1 MSCSIVGCLTGV
13 TSTEKTRIF
22 NRVKML
28 LGSPVVGVELKDEQL
43 EAMVCHSIEEY
54 SVHVTDW
61 FLQNQLAEI
70 LGVPNE
76 IDLTLKYVANT
87 QYFERSWAQ
96 SIGEQIGLGANGN
109 RELKTGAI
117 SLTAGTQ
124 DYYIPANREVI
135 EVLWYTPSFI
145 NLFGLDPFA
154 NTNIAFSEFGASFAG
169 QTLYHVMPVFDTIL
183 TAQAAEL
190 RNRVRASEYSYS
202 LHPGPN
208 GQRLLRLYP
217 VPRGISVS
225 GGTSGFANAG
235 IGGGAGTPG
244 TVYYRYYDRIGI
256 AGNPEW
262 SGNTANPTWSASTS
276 TEQGN
281 GLVSSFADAGFYN
294 LNYSQLNDKAK
305 KWVLDYTFALA
316 ARTLGPMIR
325 GKFDGQLPIPD
336 AELRL
341 NSNTLLDIANKEMD
355 RLYKK
360 LDDELERLSFRKIM
374 EDRASI
380 QENLN
385 KSQSYGPLDI
395 WVY

>member
-1 MSCSIVGCLTGV
+1 MSASIIGCLTGV
-13 TSTEKTRIF
+13 TSSEKSRIY
-22 NRVKML
+22 NRIKML
-28 LGSPVVGVELKDEQL
+28 LGAPVVKVELRDEQL

-54 SVHVTDW
+54 SVHVADW

-70 LGVPNE
+70 LGVPSE

-87 QYFERSWAQ
+87 QYFERSWAS

-109 RELKTGAI
+109 RELKTGVI
-117 SLTAGTQ
+117 ELTGGTQ
-124 DYYIPANREVI
+124 DYLIQANREVI
-135 EVLWYTPSFI
+135 EILWFTPSFI

-169 QTLYHVMPVFDTIL
+169 HSMYHVMPVFDTIM
-183 TAQAAEL
+183 TAQAAEM
-190 RNRVRASEYSYS
+190 RNRVRGHEYSYS
-202 LHPGPN
+202 IHPGPD
-208 GQRLLRLYP
+208 GTKRVRLYP
-217 VPRGISVS
+217 IPRNTSTAGSSV
-225 GGTSGFANAG
+225 G

-244 TVYYRYYDRIGI
+244 TCYYRYYDRTSGN
-256 AGNPEW
+256 GNPEY
-262 SGNTANPTWSASTS
+262 SGTSANPGYTASTS

-281 GLVSSFADAGFYN
+281 GLVSSFADAGFHN
-294 LNYSQLNDKAK
+294 LNYDQLNDKSK

-341 NSNTLLDIANKEMD
+341 NSNTLLDISNREMD

-360 LDDELERLSFRKIM
+360 LEDELERLSFRKIM

-385 KSQSYGPLDI
+385 KSQSFGPLDI
-395 WVY
+395 WIY

>member
-1 MSCSIVGCLTGV
+1 MTQK
-13 TSTEKTRIF
+13 TEIF
-22 NRVKML
+22 NDIKL
-28 LGSPVVGVELKDEQL
+28 HLGAPMVGVELTDDQL
-43 EAMVCHSIEEY
+43 ESFMCNALRQYTS
-54 SVHVTDW
+54 HVTDW

-76 IDLTLKYVANT
+76 IDLTLKYVMNT
-87 QYFERSWAQ
+87 QYFERSWAS

-109 RELKTGAI
+109 RELKTGSI

-124 DYYIPANREVI
+124 DYYIPANREVS

-169 QTLYHVMPVFDTIL
+169 HTLYHVMPVFDTIL
-183 TAQAAEL
+183 TAQAAEM
-190 RNRVRASEYSYS
+190 RNRVRGQEYSYS
-202 LHPGPN
+202 IHPGPD

-217 VPRGISVS
+217 VPRNVS
-225 GGTSGFANAG
+225 SGSTTANLG

-244 TVYYRYYDRIGI
+244 TVYYRYYDRIGV
-256 AGNPEW
+256 AGNPEY
-262 SGNTANPTWSASTS
+262 SGNTANPGWSASTS

-281 GLVSSFADAGFYN
+281 GLVSSFADAGFYT
-294 LNYSQLNDKAK
+294 LNYNQLNRKAQQ
-305 KWVLDYTFALA
+305 WIWEYTFALA
-316 ARTLGPMIR
+316 SRTLGLMIR
-325 GKFDGQLPIPD
+325 GKFDGRLPIPD
-336 AELRL
+336 AELTL
-341 NSNTLLDIANKEMD
+341 NSAGLTDLFYREQE
-355 RLYKK
+355 RLFKK
-360 LDDELERLSFRKIM
+360 LEDELERLSFRKIM

-385 KSQSYGPLDI
+385 KSQSFGPLDI

>member
-1 MSCSIVGCLTGV
+1 MSSIIGCLTGV
-13 TSTEKTRIF
+13 TASEKTRIF

-28 LGSPVVGVELKDEQL
+28 LGSPVVGVELRDEQL
-43 EAMVCHSIEEY
+43 EQMVCHSIEEY

-70 LGVPNE
+70 LGVPSE

-87 QYFERSWAQ
+87 QYFERSWAS

-117 SLTAGTQ
+117 SLTANTQ
-124 DYYIPANREVI
+124 DYLIEANREVVEI
-135 EVLWYTPSFI
+135 LWFTPSFI

-169 QTLYHVMPVFDTIL
+169 HTLYHVMPVFDTIM
-183 TAQAAEL
+183 TAQAAEM
-190 RNRVRASEYSYS
+190 RNRVRGHEYSYS
-202 LHPGPN
+202 LHPGPD
-208 GQRLLRLYP
+208 GTKRLRLYP
-217 VPRGISVS
+217 VPRNTSTAGSSV
-225 GGTSGFANAG
+225 G

-244 TVYYRYYDRIGI
+244 TCYYRYYDRTAGE
-256 AGNPEW
+256 GNPEY
-262 SGNTANPTWSASTS
+262 SGMTANPGYSASTS

-294 LNYSQLNDKAK
+294 LNYDQLNDKSK

-341 NSNTLLDIANKEMD
+341 NSNTLLDISNREMD

-360 LDDELERLSFRKIM
+360 LEDELERLSFRKIM

-385 KSQSYGPLDI
+385 KSQSFGPLDI
-395 WVY
+395 WIY

>member
-1 MSCSIVGCLTGV
+1 
-13 TSTEKTRIF
+13 
-22 NRVKML
+22 
-28 LGSPVVGVELKDEQL
+28 
-43 EAMVCHSIEEY
+43 MVCHSIEEY

-109 RELKTGAI
+109 RELKTGSI

-124 DYYIPANREVI
+124 DYYIPANREVL

-202 LHPGPN
+202 IHPGPD

-217 VPRGISVS
+217 VPRGIAPS
-225 GGTSGFANAG
+225 GGTAGFANAG

-244 TVYYRYYDRIGI
+244 TVYYRYYDRVGI

-262 SGNTANPTWSASTS
+262 SGNTANPTYSASTS

-341 NSNTLLDIANKEMD
+341 NSNTLLDISNREMD